1 MRWLPFI
8 ALFILAWIEIS
19 LFIKVA
25 HLFGVLLT
33 LLLVIATSAIGL
45 SLVKNQ
51 GIKNF
56 RLMQE
61 KLVRNENPAP
71 EMTRGLSLFLAGFL
85 LILPGFFTDFLGA
98 LLLLPPVQQR
108 LTHKLMPFITVWGG
122 RGQTTQDTGY
132 TMEGEFE
139 RHEEK
144 RLDHRGNSTSTHK
157 TE

>member
-85 LILPGFFTDFLGA
+85 LILPGFFTDLLGA

-122 RGQTTQDTGY
+122 RGQTPQETGY

-139 RHEEK
+139 RREEK
-144 RLDHRGNSTSTHK
+144 RLDHRDDNTPTHK
-157 TE
+157 TD

>member
-71 EMTRGLSLFLAGFL
+71 EMTRGLSLFLAGF
-85 LILPGFFTDFLGA
+85 
-98 LLLLPPVQQR
+98 
-108 LTHKLMPFITVWGG
+108 
-122 RGQTTQDTGY
+122 Y
-132 TMEGEFE
+132 
-139 RHEEK
+139 
-144 RLDHRGNSTSTHK
+144 
-157 TE
+157 